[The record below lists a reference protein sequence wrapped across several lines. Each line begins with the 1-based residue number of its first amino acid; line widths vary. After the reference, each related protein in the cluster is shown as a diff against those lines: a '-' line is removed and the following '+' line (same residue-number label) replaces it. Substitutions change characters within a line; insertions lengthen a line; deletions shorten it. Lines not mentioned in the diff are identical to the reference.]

1 MVCHAVCSGPE
12 ELVSA
17 QREAQDAGRGVWL
30 KSAKEEQH
38 IRTINFSPDPRALYE
53 AHKGQPIPAVVDQ
66 VRDGGTLRV
75 ELLNGS
81 EPLQHTSIFL
91 HLAGIQCPRT
101 PLPLSVL
108 QSQHDTRVKEGK
120 KPGARPEAEEQ
131 AEPFAVEA
139 QEFTERVLLN
149 RDVHVLLQGTD
160 KLGNFF
166 GSIQY
171 PKGNI
176 TVKLLEK
183 GFGKLVPWS
192 AQLTSNADELKAAE
206 AKAKASKAGLW
217 SAADAEAASG
227 ESASGQ
233 AHDFQGKV
241 VQVLSG
247 DALLVV
253 DGDGVERR
261 VSLASIRAPR
271 LGRRGDK
278 DEPFALEAKEHMRSK
293 LVGHKVKVVTEYVR
307 AAPAESKD
315 QEQRVFGTVF
325 LAKANLNES
334 LVQAGLAEVIRHRVD
349 EERSQ
354 FYDAYLSAE
363 HAAQEAGRGRFGK
376 KAVSQKYVDL
386 TDKPRPDRRPRRDP
400 AEAAAG
406 GDEAGAEAEDGAEKK
421 VDPAAEERAVKAK
434 ALSAKA
440 KTYLSFFQ
448 RDSNVSAVV
457 EYVFTPS
464 RIKLAVP
471 KESVLIAFALA
482 GIRTPASKD
491 AQGAVDKNYER
502 AIAYVRGAIMQHTV
516 RIEVEALDRGD
527 NFLGSLFHGK
537 NNLAVDLLKDGL
549 AEIVEFSARKSPHA
563 QELFAAEAE
572 AKAAKRGIWENYVP
586 PANEEKTA
594 VSADSEAGV
603 EQPADGK
610 ELVAV
615 SVTEIEDANDFYVH
629 FVGDKGVEFVES
641 KLREFGA
648 SASESSSE
656 YRPHSGAVCAGQFN
670 DGNWYRV
677 RVEGAFGD
685 SYRVFFLDYG
695 NHDMLGGDK
704 LRPLPAELAKIPALA
719 HHATLAAVSAPKG
732 EEYRESAALAFND
745 LVWGQELLAK
755 VELVDFNKVLHL
767 TLHHESSPVS
777 INKQLLRDGY
787 ARVAARPAG
796 KLRELVG
803 ELREHEDFAK
813 QNHYNVWEYGDVSD
827 EETEGDK
834 PAGPDPGRGNR
845 K

>member
-1 MVCHAVCSGPE
+1 MLTGRYYRFVC
-12 ELVSA
+12 
-17 QREAQDAGRGVWL
+17 
-30 KSAKEEQH
+30 
-38 IRTINFSPDPRALYE
+38 
-53 AHKGQPIPAVVDQ
+53 
-66 VRDGGTLRV
+66 
-75 ELLNGS
+75 
-81 EPLQHTSIFL
+81 
-91 HLAGIQCPRT
+91 
-101 PLPLSVL
+101 
-108 QSQHDTRVKEGK
+108 
-120 KPGARPEAEEQ
+120 
-131 AEPFAVEA
+131 
-139 QEFTERVLLN
+139 
-149 RDVHVLLQGTD
+149 
-160 KLGNFF
+160 
-166 GSIQY
+166 
-171 PKGNI
+171 
-176 TVKLLEK
+176 
-183 GFGKLVPWS
+183 
-192 AQLTSNADELKAAE
+192 
-206 AKAKASKAGLW
+206 
-217 SAADAEAASG
+217 
-227 ESASGQ
+227 
-233 AHDFQGKV
+233 V
-241 VQVLSG
+241 VQ
-247 DALLVV
+247 
-253 DGDGVERR
+253 
-261 VSLASIRAPR
+261 
-271 LGRRGDK
+271 
-278 DEPFALEAKEHMRSK
+278 
-293 LVGHKVKVVTEYVR
+293 VKVVTEYVR
-307 AAPAESKD
+307 SAPAESKD
-315 QEQRVFGTVF
+315 QEQRQYVTVF
-325 LAKANLNES
+325 LAKANINES
-334 LVQAGLAEVIRHRVD
+334 LVAAGLAEVIRHRVD

-363 HAAQEAGRGRFGK
+363 HAAQEAGRGKFGK

-386 TDKPRPDRRPRRDP
+386 TDKPRPDRRPRKE
-400 AEAAAG
+400 AEAPAG
-406 GDEAGAEAEDGAEKK
+406 EEAEAEAEDGAEKK
-421 VDPAAEERAVKAK
+421 VDAAAEERANKAK

-440 KTYLSFFQ
+440 KQYLSFFQ

-471 KESVLIAFALA
+471 KESVYISFALA
-482 GIRTPASKD
+482 GIRTPAAKD
-491 AQGAVDKNYER
+491 AQGATDKNFER
-502 AIAYVRGAIMQHTV
+502 ALQYVRSRILQHTV
-516 RIEVEALDRGD
+516 RIEVETLDRGD

-537 NNLAVDLLKDGL
+537 SNLAVDLLKDGL
-549 AEIVEFSARKSPHA
+549 AEVVDFSARKSSHG

-572 AKAAKRGIWENYVP
+572 AKTNKRGIWENYVP

-594 VSADSEAGV
+594 VTADSEAT
-603 EQPADGK
+603 EQQPADGK

-641 KLREFGA
+641 KLREFG
-648 SASESSSE
+648 ESVGDEANE
-656 YRPHSGAVCAGQFN
+656 YRPQSGAVCAGQFN

-719 HHATLAAVSAPKG
+719 HHGTLAAISAPKG

-777 INKQLLRDGY
+777 INKQLLRDGN

-827 EETEGDK
+827 EEEEK
-834 PAGPDPGRGNR
+834 PVVPAQRGGR

>member
-1 MVCHAVCSGPE
+1 MWVDGDNLAVDILQHGWAKVKISTGKDGKERTSASHRSTLTVCTMNRTRRCYSCSLCLLLMSFALCSGPE

-17 QREAQDAGRGVWL
+17 QREAQEAGRGLWL
-30 KSAKEEQH
+30 KGAKEEHH
-38 IRTINFSPDPRALYE
+38 IRSINWTPDPRALYE

-91 HLAGIQCPRT
+91 HLAGVQCPRT

-108 QSQHDTRVKEGK
+108 QSQHDARVKEGK
-120 KPGARPEAEEQ
+120 KPGARPEEEVE
-131 AEPFAVEA
+131 AEPFAIEA
-139 QEFTERVLLN
+139 QEFTERALLN

-166 GSIQY
+166 GTIQF

-176 TVKLLEK
+176 SVKLLEK

-192 AQLTSNADELKAAE
+192 AQLTNNADELKAAE
-206 AKAKASKAGLW
+206 TKARAAKLGVW
-217 SAADAEAASG
+217 SAEDAEATSG
-227 ESASGQ
+227 GSAGGLHDYQ
-233 AHDFQGKV
+233 AKV

-247 DALLVV
+247 DSLLVQDN
-253 DGDGVERR
+253 DGNERK

-307 AAPAESKD
+307 SAPADSKD
-315 QEQRVFGTVF
+315 QEQRQYVTIF
-325 LAKANLNES
+325 LAKANINES
-334 LVQAGLAEVIRHRVD
+334 LVAAGLAEVIRHRVD

-363 HAAQEAGRGRFGK
+363 HAAQEAGRGKFGK

-386 TDKPRPDRRPRRDP
+386 TDKPRPDRRPKKET
-400 AEAAAG
+400 EAAAG
-406 GDEAGAEAEDGAEKK
+406 DEAETEADDGAEKK
-421 VDPAAEERAVKAK
+421 VDAAAEERATKAK

-448 RDSNVSAVV
+448 RDTNVSAVV

-464 RIKLAVP
+464 RIKLSVP
-471 KESVLIAFALA
+471 KESVYISFALA

-491 AQGAVDKNYER
+491 AQGATDKNFER
-502 AIAYVRGAIMQHTV
+502 ALQYVRSRILQHTV

-537 NNLAVDLLKDGL
+537 SNLAVDLLKDGL
-549 AEIVEFSARKSPHA
+549 AEVVDFSARKSPHA

-572 AKAAKRGIWENYVP
+572 AKTNKRGIWENYVP

-594 VSADSEAGV
+594 VTADSDAL

-641 KLREFGA
+641 KLREFG
-648 SASESSSE
+648 ESIAGE
-656 YRPHSGAVCAGQFN
+656 AIDYRPHSGAVCAGQFN
-670 DGNWYRV
+670 DGNWFVKHSHNHINAHPLAPRPYR
-677 RVEGAFGD
+677 
-685 SYRVFFLDYG
+685 
-695 NHDMLGGDK
+695 
-704 LRPLPAELAKIPALA
+704 
-719 HHATLAAVSAPKG
+719 SA
-732 EEYRESAALAFND
+732 
-745 LVWGQELLAK
+745 
-755 VELVDFNKVLHL
+755 
-767 TLHHESSPVS
+767 
-777 INKQLLRDGY
+777 
-787 ARVAARPAG
+787 
-796 KLRELVG
+796 
-803 ELREHEDFAK
+803 
-813 QNHYNVWEYGDVSD
+813 
-827 EETEGDK
+827 
-834 PAGPDPGRGNR
+834 
-845 K
+845 